1 MGRFKALICGA
12 SNLRRYQKIE
22 NNEENT
28 TTKDYYCYKCAECGH
43 RGKAKVRTFFC
54 YIVVYRNVNTYFYN
68 QLNADVL

>member
-54 YIVVYRNVNTYFYN
+54 LLEKNYSICSSIPKC
-68 QLNADVL
+68 Q

>member
-43 RGKAKVRTFFC
+43 RGKAKVRTFFLIRKI
-54 YIVVYRNVNTYFYN
+54 IVVFYRMFSIV
-68 QLNADVL
+68 VVV

>member
-22 NNEENT
+22 SNEEN

-43 RGKAKVRTFFC
+43 RGKAKVRTIFLFIRKN
-54 YIVVYRNVNTYFYN
+54 YSSITEMSIGTFLIN
-68 QLNADVL
+68 

>member
-22 NNEENT
+22 SNEEN

-43 RGKAKVRTFFC
+43 RGKAKVRTFFL
-54 YIVVYRNVNTYFYN
+54 IS
-68 QLNADVL
+68 

>member
-22 NNEENT
+22 SNDQEN

-43 RGKAKVRTFFC
+43 RGKAKVSKDIFFC
-54 YIVVYRNVNTYFYN
+54 LLKNPLGINSNFKCK
-68 QLNADVL
+68 QF